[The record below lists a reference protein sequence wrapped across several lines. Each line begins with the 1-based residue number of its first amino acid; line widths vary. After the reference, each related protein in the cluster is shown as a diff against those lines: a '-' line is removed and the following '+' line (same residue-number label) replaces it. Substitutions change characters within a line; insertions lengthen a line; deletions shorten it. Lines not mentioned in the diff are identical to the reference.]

1 MPAPL
6 KLTSLPLK
14 PAAFVEPMD
23 CLAVTK
29 LPDSANWVW
38 KIKIDGF
45 RAIAVKTDHV
55 NLYSHTRNSFN
66 SKFSQIVEALWGMP
80 PGTVLDG
87 EIVAIDDEGKP
98 NFSLLQNFRTGGHIQ
113 YYVFDVLCLDN
124 RDTTRL
130 PLIERRQF

>member
-98 NFSLLQNFRTGGHIQ
+98 NFRLFQNFRTGGNNTMS
-113 YYVFDVLCLDN
+113 VFPV
-124 RDTTRL
+124 RFFEKREHTASRL
-130 PLIERRQF
+130 FEASQR